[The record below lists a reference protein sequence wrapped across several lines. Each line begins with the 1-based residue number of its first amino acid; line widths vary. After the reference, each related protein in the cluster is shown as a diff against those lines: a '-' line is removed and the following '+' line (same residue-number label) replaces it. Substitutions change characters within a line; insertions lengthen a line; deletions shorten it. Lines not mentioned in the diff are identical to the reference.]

1 MPNLLDLAYGV
12 AAVAASPVWVPSMAR
27 RGLLRTDWSARFGH
41 GEPLADKKSPR
52 VLLHAVSVGE
62 VNATDLLVDELMS
75 GPDPV
80 EPIVAAMTDT
90 GIARAESLFRD
101 RCPVVR
107 FPFDSSTAVRRL
119 LDRVQPDAV
128 GLVEL
133 EVWPNFL
140 GACERR
146 GIPVAVINGRLS
158 ERSFGRY
165 RRSGPIGRRLFRPL
179 VAVACQDE
187 TYAARFRAVGVPA
200 DRVEITGSMKWD
212 TARIADE
219 VPGADE
225 LAEAMGID
233 RSRPLVVAGSTAPG
247 EHDLLRDA
255 MPEGVQLLCAPR
267 KPEWF
272 DEAARDLPGCARRSR
287 GERSSETGRYLLDTI
302 GELRA
307 AYGLA
312 DVVVIGRTFVDLG
325 GSDMIEPVALGKPTL
340 VGPDCRHFTVI
351 ADDLGDAG
359 GIRRCTREDLGIAIA
374 DLLDDESARRRM
386 VEQGRARIRER
397 QGATVRHATLLRS
410 LAGAGSV
417 PASREGSVA
426 IDTPAEAPVA

>member
-12 AAVAASPVWVPSMAR
+12 AAVAASPVWVPNMAR

-41 GEPLADKKSPR
+41 GDDLPAARSPR

-62 VNATDLLVDELMS
+62 VNAIDLLVDELLS
-75 GPDPV
+75 GPTPV
-80 EPIVAAMTDT
+80 EPVVAAMTDT
-90 GIARAESLFRD
+90 GVARAENLFRD

-107 FPFDSSTAVRRL
+107 FPFDSSAAVRRL
-119 LDRVQPDAV
+119 LDRVRPDAV

-140 GACERR
+140 SVCGRR
-146 GIPVAVINGRLS
+146 GIPVAVVNGRLS

-165 RRSGPIGRRLFRPL
+165 RRLGPITRRLFTPL

-187 TYAARFRAVGVPA
+187 VYAERFRAVGVPA

-225 LAEAMGID
+225 LAEALGID

-247 EHDLLRDA
+247 EHALLRDA
-255 MPEGVQLLCAPR
+255 LPDGVQLLCAPR

-272 DEAARDLPGCARRSR
+272 DEAARDLPGCVRRSR

-325 GSDMIEPVALGKPTL
+325 GSDMIEPVALGRPTI
-340 VGPDCRHFTVI
+340 VGPDCRHFAVI
-351 ADDLGDAG
+351 ADDLGSAG
-359 GIRRCTREDLGIAIA
+359 GIHRCGHDDLGDAIA
-374 DLLDDESARRRM
+374 HLLADETARRSMIDR
-386 VEQGRARIRER
+386 GRARIRER
-397 QGATVRHATLLRS
+397 QGATARHAALLRR
-410 LAGAGSV
+410 LAGASDGSATIEV
-417 PASREGSVA
+417 ESTAVS
-426 IDTPAEAPVA
+426 EAPVA

>member
-41 GEPLADKKSPR
+41 GEALPPKDRPR

-62 VNATDLLVDELMS
+62 VNATDLLVDALMA

-80 EPIVAAMTDT
+80 EPVVAAMTDT
-90 GIARAESLFRD
+90 GVARAETLFRD

-107 FPFDSSTAVRRL
+107 FPFDSSAAVRRL
-119 LDRVQPDAV
+119 LDRIQPDAV

-140 GACERR
+140 SVCGRR
-146 GIPVAVINGRLS
+146 DIPVAVINGRLS
-158 ERSFGRY
+158 ERSFRRY
-165 RRSGPIGRRLFRPL
+165 RRSGPIARRLFRPL

-187 TYAARFRAVGVPA
+187 TYASRFRAVGVPA
-200 DRVEITGSMKWD
+200 ERVSITGSMKWD

-225 LAEAMGID
+225 LGEALGID

-247 EHDLLRDA
+247 EHALLRDA

-272 DEAARDLPGCARRSR
+272 DEAARDLPGCVRRSR
-287 GERSSETGRYLLDTI
+287 GDRTSATGRYLLDTI

-340 VGPDCRHFTVI
+340 VGPDCRHFAVI
-351 ADDLGDAG
+351 ADDLESAG
-359 GIRRCTREDLGIAIA
+359 GIRRCGRDDLGDVVSAVLGDA
-374 DLLDDESARRRM
+374 DARNAMIER
-386 VEQGRARIRER
+386 GRARIRQR
-397 QGATVRHATLLRS
+397 QGATALHALLLRS
-410 LAGAGSV
+410 LAGVEPFG
-417 PASREGSVA
+417 SREPAALEFGAS
-426 IDTPAEAPVA
+426 AEAPVA